1 MEIKDLDEL
10 NDDTNS
16 KENEFIKKADMKKAI
31 KNKGGRPKKSDEDKA
46 SEQIFINLTK
56 AEKKK
61 VEEFAKNMGV
71 ATSVLVKIS
80 LKKFGAL

>member
-10 NDDTNS
+10 NNDTSS
-16 KENEFIKKADMKKAI
+16 KESEFIKKADMKKAT
-31 KNKGGRPKKSDEDKA
+31 KNKGGRPKKSDKDKA
-46 SEQIFINLTK
+46 SEQIFTNLTK

-61 VEEFAKNMGV
+61 VEEFAKDMGI